1 MDAIQTDAAIN
12 PGNSGGPLVDL
23 TGKVIGINAAI
34 ASLSST
40 SSSQGGSIGV
50 GFAIPIDQAKRIAQ
64 EIIDTGHAT
73 RAVLGASVADATAG
87 ANGLLTVGATVG
99 QVTAGGPA
107 DTTGLKAGDVITKV
121 GDQRI
126 DSADALI
133 AAVRATA
140 PNTAV
145 TITYIRGTASSTVTV
160 TLGSAAA
167 LTQPQLAH
175 RSIGAPAG

>member
-1 MDAIQTDAAIN
+1 MAQFWHGIATRYMRRSQRW
-12 PGNSGGPLVDL
+12 GRWGPFA
-23 TGKVIGINAAI
+23 K
-34 ASLSST
+34 SSRST
-40 SSSQGGSIGV
+40 SITPDSRAKLRQTIPRFTSQGGSIGV

-107 DTTGLKAGDVITKV
+107 DTAGLKAGDVITKV

-126 DSADALI
+126 ESADALI

-145 TITYIRGTASSTVTV
+145 TITYTRGTASCTVTV

-167 LTQPQLAH
+167 N
-175 RSIGAPAG
+175 